1 MTQHNSKLDNID
13 TRLIAEL
20 QADGG
25 LSQRALAERV
35 GLSQNACHR
44 RIQKLTASGILKGTS
59 ARVDT
64 AALGLDLTVFMLVRT
79 RNHTSAWADRFGRR
93 AGSIPEITELHRVG
107 GEWDYLLK
115 VVTSGMRGYDRVYQA
130 LTKDLEFETV
140 TGVFAMETILENRPI
155 AVPRGV

>member
-1 MTQHNSKLDNID
+1 MTQDNSKLDNID

-44 RIQKLTASGILKGTS
+44 RIQKLAASGILKGTS

-79 RNHTSAWADRFGRR
+79 RNHTSDWADRFGRR

-107 GEWDYLLK
+107 GEWDYLL
-115 VVTSGMRGYDRVYQA
+115 YQA

>member
-1 MTQHNSKLDNID
+1 MTQNISKLDRID

-44 RIQKLTASGILKGTS
+44 RVQKLNASGILKGTS

-64 AALGLDLTVFMLVRT
+64 AAVGLDLTVFMLVRT
-79 RNHTSAWADRFGRR
+79 RNHTSDWSNRFRRR
-93 AGSIPEITELHRVG
+93 AESIPEIIELHRVG

-115 VVTSGMRGYDRVYQA
+115 VVTTGMGGYDRVYQA

-140 TGVFAMETILENRPI
+140 TGVFAMETMFENRPI
-155 AVPRGV
+155 AVPPAL